1 MNIFLLFV
9 SLNVTEKCEKRK
21 KNQKNQVREE
31 NDFSQHFP
39 LTIFLLLLASNTR
52 NFQRC
57 KEENSVK

>member
-9 SLNVTEKCEKRK
+9 SLNVTEKCEKR

-52 NFQRC
+52 NFQRR